1 MNKYYNDF
9 ELWCKECVTITDKLS
24 GQQIPFTLNAPQRR
38 VLKTMEQ
45 QRLSGKPIRLIMLKA
60 RQWGGSTLVQ
70 TYMAW
75 MQLVRHTGWN
85 SLICAHVKDAS
96 ANIRGMYSRLLRQ
109 YPSELKEG
117 NTKEWSFVPFEK
129 SINISHI
136 PARDCQ
142 VAIATAQS
150 PDGVRGGNYSMAH
163 LSEVAFWGDDDWQT
177 AEKIVRTVS
186 GSIALEPETLIVMES
201 TANGEGNFFHG
212 EWKRAVAGKSD
223 KTPIF
228 VPWHEIEI
236 YSRHVS
242 NDERDKLIASFDDYE
257 RNLFLHHN
265 VSLEHLAWYHDK
277 RKEYTSHYQM
287 MAEYP
292 STAEEAFA
300 SSGTSIFSTDQI
312 TALKETSD
320 KFKLKDLSPSLI
332 ALLPA
337 DKLSEHSRHTICQ
350 CSIIDD
356 KVIIGKTIRSEASL
370 KEILNKAFEL
380 CRRHSAPLLPIDYS
394 TEGCGNSRWIMRQAD
409 KHGISL
415 ALNSDEDSIAGIT
428 DSNITEMLNVF
439 FDLIDNEQLIICD
452 PADIESLRTARYH
465 KSATLH
471 CCDKAFLIAG
481 IVSADYLANRLTDN
495 TLTPTDFL

>member
-38 VLKTMEQ
+38 VLNTMER
-45 QRLSGKPIRLIMLKA
+45 QRLTGKPIRLIMLKA

-117 NTKEWSFVPFEK
+117 NTKDWSFVPFEK

-186 GSIALEPETLIVMES
+186 GSIALEPDTLIVMES

-212 EWKRAVAGKSD
+212 EWERAVAGKSD

-257 RNLFLHHN
+257 RNLFLHHK

-300 SSGTSIFSTDQI
+300 SSGTSIFSAEQI
-312 TALKETSD
+312 TTLKEASD
-320 KFKLKDLSPSLI
+320 KFKPKDFSPSLV

-337 DKLSEHSRHTICQ
+337 DKLSEHSRHTICL
-350 CSIIDD
+350 SGMVDN
-356 KVIIGKTIRSEASL
+356 KVIIGKTIHSEASL

-380 CRRHSAPLLPIDYS
+380 CKHHSAPLLPIDCS
-394 TEGCGNSRWIMRQAD
+394 TEVCGSSQWITRQAD
-409 KHGISL
+409 KHSIPL
-415 ALNSDEDSIAGIT
+415 ALNSDEDSMASIADNSI
-428 DSNITEMLNVF
+428 IEMLDNF
-439 FDLIDNEQLIICD
+439 FDLIDNEQLIICN
-452 PADIESLRTARYH
+452 PTDIESLRTARYH
-465 KSATLH
+465 KNTMLNCS
-471 CCDKAFLIAG
+471 DKPFLIAG
-481 IVSADYLANRLTDN
+481 IVSANYFSERLNDCK
-495 TLTPTDFL
+495 LTPTDFL

>member
-24 GQQIPFTLNAPQRR
+24 GQQIPFILNAPQRR
-38 VLKTMEQ
+38 VLNTMEH

-60 RQWGGSTLVQ
+60 RQWGGSTLIQ

-75 MQLVRHTGWN
+75 MQLVRRTGWN

-117 NTKEWSFVPFEK
+117 NAKDWTFVPFEK
-129 SINISHI
+129 SVNISHI

-150 PDGVRGGNYSMAH
+150 PDSIRSGNYSMAH

-201 TANGEGNFFHG
+201 TANGEENFFHG
-212 EWKRAVAGKSD
+212 EWKRAVAGESD

-242 NDERDKLIASFDDYE
+242 NDERGKLIASFDDYE
-257 RNLFLHHN
+257 RNLFLHHK

-300 SSGTSIFSTDQI
+300 SSGSNIFSVEQI
-312 TALKETSD
+312 NALKDASE
-320 KFKLKDLSPSLI
+320 KLKSESFSPSLVC
-332 ALLPA
+332 LLPA
-337 DKLSEHSRHTICQ
+337 DKLSGHNRNIICQ
-350 CSIIDD
+350 CAMIDN
-356 KVIIGKTIRSEASL
+356 KIVIGKTLHCEMSL
-370 KEILNKAFEL
+370 KESLNKAFEL

-394 TEGCGNSRWIMRQAD
+394 PGGCGSRQWIMRQAD
-409 KHGISL
+409 KQSIAL
-415 ALNSDEDSIAGIT
+415 AVNSDEDSIVSIV
-428 DSNITEMLNVF
+428 DNNIIGMLDNI
-439 FDLIDNEQLIICD
+439 FDLIDNYQLIFSN
-452 PADIESLRTARYH
+452 PADIDILCSARYH
-465 KSATLH
+465 KNATLN
-471 CCDKAFLIAG
+471 CSDKAFLIAC
-481 IVSADYLANRLTDN
+481 IVSVNYLSERLSDN
-495 TLTPTDFL
+495 TLSPIDFL

>member
-117 NTKEWSFVPFEK
+117 NTKDWSFVPFEK

-163 LSEVAFWGDDDWQT
+163 LSEVAVWGDDEWQT

-186 GSIALEPETLIVMES
+186 GSIALEPDTLIVMES

-212 EWKRAVAGKSD
+212 EWERAVAGKSD

-257 RNLFLHHN
+257 RNLFLHHK

-300 SSGTSIFSTDQI
+300 SSGTSIFSAEQI
-312 TALKETSD
+312 TALKEASD
-320 KFKLKDLSPSLI
+320 KFKPKDFSPSLV

-337 DKLSEHSRHTICQ
+337 DKLSEHSRHTICL
-350 CSIIDD
+350 SGMVDY
-356 KVIIGKTIRSEASL
+356 KVIIGKTIHSEASL

-380 CRRHSAPLLPIDYS
+380 CKHHSAPLLPIDCS
-394 TEGCGNSRWIMRQAD
+394 TEVCGSSQWITRQAD
-409 KHGISL
+409 KHSIPL
-415 ALNSDEDSIAGIT
+415 ALNSDEDSMASIADNSIL
-428 DSNITEMLNVF
+428 EMLDNF
-439 FDLIDNEQLIICD
+439 FDLIDNEQLIICN
-452 PADIESLRTARYH
+452 PTDIESLRTARYH
-465 KSATLH
+465 KNTMLNCS
-471 CCDKAFLIAG
+471 DKPFLIAG
-481 IVSADYLANRLTDN
+481 IVSANYFSERLNDCK
-495 TLTPTDFL
+495 LTPTDFL

>member
-163 LSEVAFWGDDDWQT
+163 LSEVAFW
-177 AEKIVRTVS
+177 
-186 GSIALEPETLIVMES
+186 VM
-201 TANGEGNFFHG
+201 T
-212 EWKRAVAGKSD
+212 
-223 KTPIF
+223 
-228 VPWHEIEI
+228 
-236 YSRHVS
+236 
-242 NDERDKLIASFDDYE
+242 
-257 RNLFLHHN
+257 
-265 VSLEHLAWYHDK
+265 
-277 RKEYTSHYQM
+277 
-287 MAEYP
+287 
-292 STAEEAFA
+292 
-300 SSGTSIFSTDQI
+300 
-312 TALKETSD
+312 
-320 KFKLKDLSPSLI
+320 
-332 ALLPA
+332 
-337 DKLSEHSRHTICQ
+337 
-350 CSIIDD
+350 
-356 KVIIGKTIRSEASL
+356 IGK
-370 KEILNKAFEL
+370 
-380 CRRHSAPLLPIDYS
+380 
-394 TEGCGNSRWIMRQAD
+394 RQ
-409 KHGISL
+409 K
-415 ALNSDEDSIAGIT
+415 
-428 DSNITEMLNVF
+428 
-439 FDLIDNEQLIICD
+439 
-452 PADIESLRTARYH
+452 R
-465 KSATLH
+465 
-471 CCDKAFLIAG
+471 
-481 IVSADYLANRLTDN
+481 
-495 TLTPTDFL
+495 